1 MILKSTWYFPA
12 AGCRN
17 YFIALAIADR

>member
-1 MILKSTWYFPA
+1 MILKKYFPA
-12 AGCRN
+12 VIKIYRN